1 MTTVSNDLDLIIG
14 SKLNGKL
21 TIEEIRV
28 SAFCKLRWDRLGA
41 ALNLIPCKQRCP
53 QCSWSSGS
61 GKGDCWFCAS
71 KSPCQHSLLASI
83 WSTTLPVLV
92 ITLLLV
98 ARDNVINPQKQ
109 NCSLEKNRSAEEGKT
124 LCPFSFLP
132 APPTELPFYLE
143 SSFFR
148 ASNKQRGST

>member
-41 ALNLIPCKQRCP
+41 AP
-53 QCSWSSGS
+53 QPDPSQTKMSTVFLELWLRKGETAGS
-61 GKGDCWFCAS
+61 VHGSHRA
-71 KSPCQHSLLASI
+71 QHSLLASI
-83 WSTTLPVLV
+83 WSTSLPVLV

-109 NCSLEKNRSAEEGKT
+109 NCSLREKQVSREGKDT
-124 LCPFSFLP
+124 V
-132 APPTELPFYLE
+132 
-143 SSFFR
+143 FF
-148 ASNKQRGST
+148 

>member
-41 ALNLIPCKQRCP
+41 AP
-53 QCSWSSGS
+53 QPDPSQTKMSTVFLELWLRKGETAGS
-61 GKGDCWFCAS
+61 VHGSHRA
-71 KSPCQHSLLASI
+71 QHSLLASI
-83 WSTTLPVLV
+83 WSTSLPVLV

-109 NCSLEKNRSAEEGKT
+109 NCSLYCCFVR
-124 LCPFSFLP
+124 L
-132 APPTELPFYLE
+132 
-143 SSFFR
+143 
-148 ASNKQRGST
+148 